1 MAKNTSLKHASK
13 IEVFIW
19 FFSLQWWYGSG
30 ECVGHVVI
38 QEIRFSTVT
47 ATAWNWNY
55 PNRHLVRELQ
65 IWGLVFLFPAESD
78 IRKTWGSGAFGHGD
92 LIGHER

>member
-30 ECVGHVVI
+30 ECVGHV
-38 QEIRFSTVT
+38 
-47 ATAWNWNY
+47 
-55 PNRHLVRELQ
+55 
-65 IWGLVFLFPAESD
+65 
-78 IRKTWGSGAFGHGD
+78 
-92 LIGHER
+92 